1 MNEWRAIIPGPPIGK
16 GRPRATVRGG
26 QVRTYTPKRT
36 QQWEAV
42 AASTLMAEWGEAPLD
57 GPVSVGILA
66 LFPRPQRM
74 VWKRKPMPR
83 EPYIQAPD
91 IDNVAKACL
100 DALQKAGCVR
110 DDKTVWSL
118 DCIALYCSGDEA
130 PRVELRVGWTE

>member
-26 QVRTYTPKRT
+26 HVRTYTPKRT

-42 AASTLMAEWGEAPLD
+42 AASTLMAEWGGAPLD

-91 IDNVAKACL
+91 IDNVAKAIL
-100 DALQKAGCVR
+100 DALQKAGVLR

-118 DCIALYCSGDEA
+118 DLIALYCSGDEA

>member
-42 AASTLMAEWGEAPLD
+42 AASTLMAEWSEAPLD

-91 IDNVAKACL
+91 IDNVAKAIL
-100 DALQKAGCVR
+100 DALQKAGVLR